1 MFSAFL
7 LKKSDRSIIDAVSSD
22 DKVGRQ
28 TIITKDGAQYGFD
41 TDSLLLIIE
50 GSEDALRIASGII
63 GGKGKEL
70 DREKTEKIMKEIKE
84 EEDRADQ
91 GMGFLFG

>member
-7 LKKSDRSIIDAVSSD
+7 LKRSDRSVIDAVSAD
-22 DKVGRQ
+22 DTVGRQ
-28 TIITKDGAQYGFD
+28 TIITKDGSQFGFD
-41 TDSLLLIIE
+41 ADSLLLIIE
-50 GSEDALRIASGII
+50 GSESAIKIASAII
-63 GGKGKEL
+63 GDRGKEL
-70 DREKTEKIMKEIKE
+70 DRNKADEIMKKIRD